1 MTTSSG
7 RRRPTKLSPEK
18 KWEIFLAVTAGDI
31 TQADAARKH
40 AVDVSTVIG
49 IRRTVKDAALAALAR
64 KPGRPAS
71 ERNWELEAA
80 RAEIAQLTEAI
91 KSQAIELAVVS
102 SPGKIGLGLNGP
114 VPARVPAEVKELVLK
129 TVDDAVAAGFSHR
142 WACSLWQVSDDRVHR
157 WRARRRDVGTL
168 EDLAPGGTAVHAL
181 LPAEVDAIMAIAEQ
195 WGPVDR
201 SHRKLAHRGSY
212 VGQVWVSP
220 STFRRVL
227 AAQGL
232 VLPQL
237 PAMPRRDKTPWPD
250 WLVWEPNRI
259 WIWDVTH
266 FSRSRRCVFA
276 VIDMVSRY
284 WIATLVSP
292 EETSTQVRVVFDQA
306 LVDQGLDELLTDD
319 RLDLDT
325 DDPARPILL
334 AVSDNGPAMT
344 SVDTRAYMAMMAIAQ
359 HHGRPHTPTD
369 QAWIETFFGHIK
381 HEWPHLLD
389 ITDPALLETELDR
402 IRIDYNTVRLHE
414 AIGYVT
420 PHDEH
425 HGQGEA
431 ISEARRQGL
440 TRARQTRLEH
450 NRRTTTNKPEET
462 P

>member
-1 MTTSSG
+1 M
-7 RRRPTKLSPEK
+7 
-18 KWEIFLAVTAGDI
+18 
-31 TQADAARKH
+31 
-40 AVDVSTVIG
+40 
-49 IRRTVKDAALAALAR
+49 
-64 KPGRPAS
+64 
-71 ERNWELEAA
+71 
-80 RAEIAQLTEAI
+80 
-91 KSQAIELAVVS
+91 
-102 SPGKIGLGLNGP
+102 GLNGP

-431 ISEARRQGL
+431 IREARRQGL